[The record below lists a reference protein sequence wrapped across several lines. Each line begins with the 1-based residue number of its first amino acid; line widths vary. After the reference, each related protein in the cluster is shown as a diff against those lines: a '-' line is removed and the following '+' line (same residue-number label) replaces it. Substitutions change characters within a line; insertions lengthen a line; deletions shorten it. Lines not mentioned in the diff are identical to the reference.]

1 MPWAATSVAA
11 PPTFVAA
18 PPSTRRPNSWRPVP
32 MRANLIH
39 STAPA
44 SLAVRALPASWRQ
57 FLKASAA
64 AGAGLVI
71 GFAFAGGNRIA
82 AAATAATADGSFAPN
97 AFIRVAPDNT
107 VTVLIKHI
115 EMGQG
120 TFTGLA
126 TLVARSEEHTSEL
139 QSLMRISYAVFCLKK
154 KKK

>member
-1 MPWAATSVAA
+1 
-11 PPTFVAA
+11 
-18 PPSTRRPNSWRPVP
+18 

-44 SLAVRALPASWRQ
+44 SLAVRALPASRRQ

-120 TFTGLA
+120 TFPGLA
-126 TLVARSEEHTSEL
+126 TLVAEEMDADLSQTRAEHGAADAGLYNHLEHPTREEEGKRGDSE
-139 QSLMRISYAVFCLKK
+139 V
-154 KKK
+154 

>member
-11 PPTFVAA
+11 PPTFVSA
-18 PPSTRRPNSWRPVP
+18 PPSTRRPNSWRPDP

-44 SLAVRALPASWRQ
+44 SLAVRALPASRRQ

-82 AAATAATADGSFAPN
+82 AA
-97 AFIRVAPDNT
+97 
-107 VTVLIKHI
+107 
-115 EMGQG
+115 
-120 TFTGLA
+120 
-126 TLVARSEEHTSEL
+126 RSEEHTSEL
-139 QSLMRISYAVFCLKK
+139 QSLMRISYSVFFSKK
-154 KKK
+154 KNNKHRHNTKNEHHCSS

>member
-1 MPWAATSVAA
+1 
-11 PPTFVAA
+11 
-18 PPSTRRPNSWRPVP
+18 

-44 SLAVRALPASWRQ
+44 SLAVRALPASRRQ

-97 AFIRVAPDNT
+97 AFIR
-107 VTVLIKHI
+107 
-115 EMGQG
+115 
-120 TFTGLA
+120 
-126 TLVARSEEHTSEL
+126 SEEHTSEL

-154 KKK
+154 KKQYIQHIIQY